1 VTDGGNMS
9 DNLKDKFL
17 ILARVLIG
25 GSEVDVLCGGIGADQ
40 IREDHIMLNDCRDLK
55 FELESGDVLDITTYS
70 IPKASLVSYAVGKVL
85 KKELPKVELPK
96 KEEPKKEQPKAE
108 EPPKKRRG
116 RPKKNIGE
124 VLGD

>member
-1 VTDGGNMS
+1 MENKLTNGGNMS
-9 DNLKDKFL
+9 DNLKDNFL

-25 GSEVDVLCGGIGADQ
+25 GSEVDVLCGSIGPDQ
-40 IREDHIMLNDCRDLK
+40 LREDYILLNDCKDLK
-55 FELESGDVLDITTYS
+55 FELESGDILEVTTYS
-70 IPKASLVSYAVGKVL
+70 VPKVSLTSYAVGRVL
-85 KKELPKVELPK
+85 KKEQPKA
-96 KEEPKKEQPKAE
+96 EPPKAE